1 MSRKELEQTLEFM
14 RPIEQAKNAEAVC
27 ASVLRAVS
35 QFGVQ
40 HILAGIIPLPRS
52 SRAQQ
57 EGNVMLHDWPQEWSD
72 RYFSRGYLFVDPAIR
87 RVVSDIRPFRWSE
100 LDPLYRDDPAATQV
114 MMEAGDFRL
123 KDGFTVPMITL
134 EGSVAGFSMA
144 GEQLDLSSEHRGMLQ
159 LLATYALGRTL
170 LLEEA
175 PTQPLTP
182 REHDVLRWAAEGKT
196 DWEIGMI
203 LNISSHTADKMLRLV
218 RGKLG
223 ASTRAHAV
231 AKAIRLGI
239 IS

>member
-1 MSRKELEQTLEFM
+1 MSRRELERTLEFV
-14 RPIEQAKNAEAVC
+14 RSIEQARSVEAVC
-27 ASVLRAVS
+27 AGLLKTVS

-40 HILAGIIPLPRS
+40 HILAGTIPMPRS
-52 SRAQQ
+52 NRGQQ
-57 EGNVMLHDWPQEWSD
+57 EANVLLHEWPQEWWE
-72 RYFSRGYLFVDPAIR
+72 RYLSRGYLFVDPAIS
-87 RVVSDIRPFRWSE
+87 RVVSDSRPFRWSE
-100 LDPLYRDDPAATQV
+100 LDPLCHDNPAARRV
-114 MMEAGDFRL
+114 MMEAADFRL

-134 EGSVAGFSMA
+134 EGSVAGFSLA
-144 GEQLDLSSEHRGMLQ
+144 GEQLDLSPEHCGTLQ

-182 REHDVLRWAAEGKT
+182 REHDVLQWAAEGKT

-218 RGKLG
+218 RRKLE

-239 IS
+239 IC